1 MKRQK
6 INGWKVGILVEVL
19 IVGILVGT
27 AFGALATIPR
37 TKEHAETTTPK
48 EQTVIIETVPQEVPA
63 KNEAP
68 AKKEVTLYAVPL
80 DEELQLHI
88 ISEAELYGIDPAI
101 VFAMAFYESTY
112 NPDAVNGGGYTLGLL
127 QVQPYWHEDRMDR
140 LGCPDMLDPYQ
151 NVTVAVDYL
160 AEQIARYDGDV
171 AKGVTAYNQG
181 HYSGK
186 VTYYAKAV
194 LNKAAKLETYQT
206 EI

>member
-6 INGWKVGILVEVL
+6 INGWKAGILVELL

-37 TKEHAETTTPK
+37 TEEPAETTTQK
-48 EQTVIIETVPQEVPA
+48 EQTVILETVPQEVPA
-63 KNEAP
+63 EEEAP

-88 ISEAELYGIDPAI
+88 IREAELYGIDPAI
-101 VFAMAFYESTY
+101 IFAMAFYESTY
-112 NPDAVNGGGYTLGLL
+112 NPEAVNGGGYTLGLL

-151 NVTVAVDYL
+151 NVTVAVNYL

-171 AKGVTAYNQG
+171 AKGITAYNQG
-181 HYSGK
+181 HYAGT

-194 LNKAAKLETYQT
+194 LNKAAKLETYRT